1 MQNDRKIRTGSNRR
15 ASGDRRL
22 LFVLIGIA
30 VILLLLIILVV
41 RGNRIR
47 REEIAE
53 SESVS
58 LSVAESESVRES
70 IDASLAESM
79 AEAARH
85 TMSECDDPEIRELV
99 KNYFHLR
106 LEADAEGLYRLFGRD
121 TAVTPVDGEF
131 AARLNAQKAWVRSF
145 DDIAIYL
152 LPGDNENEKL
162 GIVTYKINFRRA
174 NAKAPCIMYFYAER
188 GEDGSWTL
196 RDDLVKGTREEI
208 AEEFQKSGV
217 QSFID
222 RNSEELRTALANDS
236 SLALIYTSFM
246 NGEIYSDYNLDPDRE
261 QQIDLFTD
269 PQDSVLLG
277 E

>member
-1 MQNDRKIRTGSNRR
+1 
-15 ASGDRRL
+15 
-22 LFVLIGIA
+22 
-30 VILLLLIILVV
+30 
-41 RGNRIR
+41 
-47 REEIAE
+47 
-53 SESVS
+53 
-58 LSVAESESVRES
+58 
-70 IDASLAESM
+70 
-79 AEAARH
+79 
-85 TMSECDDPEIRELV
+85 
-99 KNYFHLR
+99 
-106 LEADAEGLYRLFGRD
+106 
-121 TAVTPVDGEF
+121 
-131 AARLNAQKAWVRSF
+131 
-145 DDIAIYL
+145 
-152 LPGDNENEKL
+152 
-162 GIVTYKINFRRA
+162 
-174 NAKAPCIMYFYAER
+174 MYFYAER

-246 NGEIYSDYNLDPDRE
+246 NGEIYSDYNLDPDRA

>member
-1 MQNDRKIRTGSNRR
+1 MQNGRKIRTGSNRR

-106 LEADAEGLYRLFGRD
+106 LEADVEGLYRLFGRD

-145 DDIAIYL
+145 DDIAVYL

-269 PQDSVLLG
+269 PQDSILLG

>member
-1 MQNDRKIRTGSNRR
+1 MQNGRKIRTGSNRR

-106 LEADAEGLYRLFGRD
+106 LEADVEGLYRLFGRD

-145 DDIAIYL
+145 DDIAVYL